1 MVDSQIE
8 PVTADERT
16 VDDRGPAA
24 VIEAVFRSD
33 YGRLVALARLLLDR
47 QVEAEEVVQEAFAR
61 MLARRSRGMDPTE
74 ASAYVHRTVVNVCR
88 DGLRRRRVAR
98 AVGDPEPWR
107 SSSGPRAAG
116 VADGDVAELAAGA
129 SDRRTVIAAIRT
141 LPGRQREVVVLRYLA
156 ERSTA
161 ETAEILGISEGS
173 VKTHLSRGL
182 SALEDELETRP

>member
-1 MVDSQIE
+1 VVDSRIGPIAAVE
-8 PVTADERT
+8 DTG
-16 VDDRGPAA
+16 DDRDPAT
-24 VIEAVFRSD
+24 VIEAVFLSD
-33 YGRLVALARLLLDR
+33 YARLVALARLLLDR

-61 MLARRSRGMDPTE
+61 VLATRRRSGSQAE
-74 ASAYVHRTVVNVCR
+74 ATAYVQRAVINVCR

-107 SSSGPRAAG
+107 TGADSTDAAA
-116 VADGDVAELAAGA
+116 VAAGA
-129 SDRRTVIAAIRT
+129 SERRAVIAAIRT
-141 LPGRQREVVVLRYLA
+141 LPIRQREVVVLRYLA

-182 SALEDELETRP
+182 SALESELETRP

>member
-1 MVDSQIE
+1 M
-8 PVTADERT
+8 
-16 VDDRGPAA
+16 
-24 VIEAVFRSD
+24 
-33 YGRLVALARLLLDR
+33 
-47 QVEAEEVVQEAFAR
+47 
-61 MLARRSRGMDPTE
+61 
-74 ASAYVHRTVVNVCR
+74 NVCR

-107 SSSGPRAAG
+107 TSPGPGAQEA
-116 VADGDVAELAAGA
+116 ADGDVAELAAGA
-129 SDRRTVIAAIRT
+129 SERRAVIAAIRT

>member
-1 MVDSQIE
+1 M
-8 PVTADERT
+8 
-16 VDDRGPAA
+16 
-24 VIEAVFRSD
+24 IEAVFRSD

-61 MLARRSRGMDPTE
+61 VLAKRSRGHGPTE
-74 ASAYVHRTVVNVCR
+74 ASAYVHRRSSTCAATACDA
-88 DGLRRRRVAR
+88 DGWPGPSAIPSRGGQAR
-98 AVGDPEPWR
+98 AHW
-107 SSSGPRAAG
+107 

-129 SDRRTVIAAIRT
+129 ERAAGRDRRRSAR

-182 SALEDELETRP
+182 SALEAELETRP

>member
-1 MVDSQIE
+1 MVDSRTE
-8 PVTADERT
+8 PIAAAERV
-16 VDDRGPAA
+16 VDDRDPAA

-61 MLARRSRGMDPTE
+61 VLAKATRGMEPAE
-74 ASAYVHRTVVNVCR
+74 ATAYVHRAVVNVCR

-107 SSSGPRAAG
+107 TGGGS
-116 VADGDVAELAAGA
+116 DVVDTATLAAGA
-129 SDRRTVIAAIRT
+129 SDRRAVLAAVRT
-141 LPGRQREVVVLRYLA
+141 LPVRQREVVVLRYLA

-161 ETAEILGISEGS
+161 ETAAILGISEGS
-173 VKTHLSRGL
+173 VKTHVSRGL
-182 SALEDELETRP
+182 AALEAKLETRP